1 MIIPSQEGD
10 ELTESQAFILLS
22 LMTPSHTC
30 TDAASAI
37 TVLASNMNLVSSYFF
52 QITVRHSEEIE
63 SISSSHIPIRKH
75 FTDDTVRMCYICVTL
90 EWTFLSEASGLLH
103 ALLYIQI
110 VSTLVL
116 SLDSFRNIWFLWK

>member
-22 LMTPSHTC
+22 LMTSFHIC
-30 TDAASAI
+30 TDATPAV

-52 QITVRHSEEIE
+52 QITVRHSEEIQ

-75 FTDDTVRMCYICVTL
+75 FMDETVQMCYICVTL
-90 EWTFLSEASGLLH
+90 ERTFPSEASGLLR

-110 VSTLVL
+110 VSTLVI
-116 SLDSFRNIWFLWK
+116 SVDSFRNI